1 MLQLVVSRSHALL
14 QLAIVPN
21 VQLLRDRGQRP
32 ELRTLLDKNFEGSKR
47 DFYRSTGSSQMF
59 LLSIVW
65 IVSRTASLH
74 GHGVD
79 MISY

>member
-21 VQLLRDRGQRP
+21 VQLLRAREQRP

-47 DFYRSTGSSQMF
+47 DFYRSTGSGQMF
-59 LLSIVW
+59 WCESCDSCLALLAYMV
-65 IVSRTASLH
+65 
-74 GHGVD
+74 
-79 MISY
+79 ME